1 MARDLTEKDVSNV
14 PDVEFKATIIRILIG
29 LEKSMEDSRETF
41 TTEIIKLKNN
51 QAEYKNAI
59 TEI

>member
-1 MARDLTEKDVSNV
+1 MARNLTEKDVSNV
-14 PDVEFKATIIRILIG
+14 PNVEFKATIIRILIG

-51 QAEYKNAI
+51 QAE
-59 TEI
+59 